1 MVIHASWAPD
11 FKLGVYEHYKG
22 SRYTALMIVR
32 HHDTGKPMVVYASH
46 EKGTLNVRPLWGWHG
61 SVAGELHDPDGWLDD
76 VTGPTYEPPHGYR
89 GPRFKYIGPRETGH
103 GATGPGPDVGAG
115 PGVESE

>member
-1 MVIHASWAPD
+1 MVIHASWAPN

-22 SRYTALMIVR
+22 GRYTALMVVR

-46 EKGTLNVRPLWGWHG
+46 EKGTLNVRPLWGWWQP
-61 SVAGELHDPDGWLDD
+61 ALRDAYGWLDKID
-76 VTGPTYEPPHGYR
+76 TTAYT

-103 GATGPGPDVGAG
+103 GATGPGPGAG
-115 PGVESE
+115 SDPGVEPR